1 MSTPSQLWGVH
12 VSGVCYRWMD
22 THLRPRSSELQELR
36 RPERSSPHRNTAHH
50 LQEQSSIETHWW
62 WSHSGPPWV
71 NHMCS
76 VLTSQDGC
84 DDSGQQAAGID
95 RHVENG
101 EEFLPLAGLEGIK
114 RRTRRNFFG
123 KGRKH
128 RNMIALIC
136 TELTVFYG
144 LTTHTLFFDAF
155 ISLNLKKKCGVSH
168 APRRTGLL
176 QTLPHRVWFLQCR
189 RRWVSAQPWTEHCN
203 TRIHS
208 KCSFFVLKLQYKSMT
223 WLVHQPNII

>member
-1 MSTPSQLWGVH
+1 
-12 VSGVCYRWMD
+12 
-22 THLRPRSSELQELR
+22 
-36 RPERSSPHRNTAHH
+36 
-50 LQEQSSIETHWW
+50 
-62 WSHSGPPWV
+62 
-71 NHMCS
+71 MCS

-176 QTLPHRVWFLQCR
+176 QTLPHRV
-189 RRWVSAQPWTEHCN
+189 
-203 TRIHS
+203 
-208 KCSFFVLKLQYKSMT
+208 
-223 WLVHQPNII
+223 